1 MKINCVIIGLTLCS
15 CGGGSVSAGDIAVQT
30 PTPIEFSSGTTVLSE
45 DKIHVSVD
53 RLMRTLAKPDW
64 QSILAQHT
72 GSEHAFIARRA

>member
-1 MKINCVIIGLTLCS
+1 MKINCVIIGLTLCG

-30 PTPIEFSSGTTVLSE
+30 PAPIEFSSGTTVLSE

-64 QSILAQHT
+64 QSILAQDT
-72 GSEHAFIARRA
+72 GSEHAYIARRA